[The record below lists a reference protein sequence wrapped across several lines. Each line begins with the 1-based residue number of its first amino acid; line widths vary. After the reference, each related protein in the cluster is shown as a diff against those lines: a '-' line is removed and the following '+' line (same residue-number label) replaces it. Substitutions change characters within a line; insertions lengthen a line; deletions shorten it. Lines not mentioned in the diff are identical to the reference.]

1 MCIFTKQTFSEG
13 FYCNESFPGGGEDI
27 TCPEGQRVDVD
38 MTQLTWS
45 CVEVDGDDLKGF
57 VLYAKH
63 FYSFLT
69 HYISH

>member
-1 MCIFTKQTFSEG
+1 MCIFTKQIFSEG

-45 CVEVDGDDLKGF
+45 CVEVGGDDLKGF
-57 VLYAKH
+57 V
-63 FYSFLT
+63 
-69 HYISH
+69 